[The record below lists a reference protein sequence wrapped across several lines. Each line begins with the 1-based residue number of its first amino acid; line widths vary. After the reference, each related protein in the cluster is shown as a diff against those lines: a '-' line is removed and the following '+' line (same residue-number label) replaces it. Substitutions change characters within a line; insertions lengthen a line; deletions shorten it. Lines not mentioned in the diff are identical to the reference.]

1 MPESDLKA
9 ALDNGDLAAVR
20 SLLDAGA
27 DVRYVR
33 PEGYTVMIDAMF
45 GCGIK
50 HEARLFPIMRLLIER
65 GADLDAVNDHGHS
78 AISLASN
85 GERFDVVKML
95 LDAGANPVPL
105 KWTPLMRAVALGT
118 VAEVQ
123 SRIESGAD
131 LTVRDRWDRTAWLL
145 CLLTGDIA
153 KAELLLTAGAKLTDR
168 GSHGRT
174 ALTYPIRNDHAAMVR
189 WLLAQGADPNEK
201 DDNGNTALIEAAG
214 NGNAE
219 FVQLLLDAGAD
230 LHHNST
236 FYSAIQVA
244 GSVEVVRVLVQAG
257 ADLNDIND
265 EMRAAL
271 TQLPRD
277 ESVACTLAEYQDAR
291 HRVYGTANPQR
302 MNFPYW
308 KAMVAGGANAYRA
321 RMHFEQDIV
330 HDDVVWCF
338 DRFGKSINELPDGRI
353 VEIAGEHEDFY
364 DPDFCIYNDVIV
376 HRGDGTFDI
385 YGYPK
390 AVFPPTD
397 FHTATLVDNFIYI
410 IGSLGYPGERRHG
423 TTPVYRLD
431 TDTLVIEAVET
442 TGVPPGWIS
451 RHKAKLI
458 GNGIEVA
465 GGKVCNFSG
474 DKERYED
481 NPNTHILDLATG
493 SWSCVLEG

>member
-9 ALDNGDLAAVR
+9 AVDKGDLDAVR

-33 PEGYTVMIDAMF
+33 PKGYTVLIDAMY

-50 HEARLFPIMRLLIER
+50 HEAHLFPIMRLLIDR

-78 AISLASN
+78 ALSLASN
-85 GERFDVVKML
+85 GERFDVVRML
-95 LDAGANPVPL
+95 LDAGANPDPL
-105 KWTPLMRAVALGT
+105 KWTPLMRVVALGT
-118 VAEVQ
+118 IAEVQ
-123 SRIESGAD
+123 SRIESGDD

-153 KAELLLTAGAKLTDR
+153 KAELLLTAGARLADC

-174 ALTYPIRNDHAAMVR
+174 ALTYPTRNNDVAMSR
-189 WLLAQGADPNEK
+189 WLLAHGADPNEK
-201 DDNGNTALIEAAG
+201 DDSGNTALIEAAG

-219 FVQLLLDAGAD
+219 FVRLLLDADAD
-230 LHHNST
+230 LHHSST

-244 GSVEVVRVLVQAG
+244 SSLDVVRVLVQAG
-257 ADLNDIND
+257 ADLNDINS

-271 TQLPRD
+271 TRLPRD
-277 ESVACTLAEYQDAR
+277 GSVACTLAEYEEAKN
-291 HRVYGTANPQR
+291 RVYGTANPLR
-302 MNFPYW
+302 MNFPFW
-308 KAMVAGGANAYRA
+308 KSMVAGGGNAYCA
-321 RMHFEQDIV
+321 RTQFGDYELQDNAI
-330 HDDVVWCF
+330 WCF

-353 VEIAGEHEDFY
+353 VEIAGEYEDWY

-397 FHTATLVDNFIYI
+397 FHTATLLGDFIYI
-410 IGSLGYPGERRHG
+410 IGNLGYPGERRHG

-431 TDTLVIEAVET
+431 IDTLAIEAVET

-451 RHKAKLI
+451 AHKAKLI
-458 GNGIEVA
+458 GNGIEVV
-465 GGKVCNFSG
+465 GGKVCNFAG
-474 DKERYED
+474 DKELYED
-481 NPNTHILDLATG
+481 NPNTYVLDLATG
-493 SWSCVLEG
+493 SWFCVLEG